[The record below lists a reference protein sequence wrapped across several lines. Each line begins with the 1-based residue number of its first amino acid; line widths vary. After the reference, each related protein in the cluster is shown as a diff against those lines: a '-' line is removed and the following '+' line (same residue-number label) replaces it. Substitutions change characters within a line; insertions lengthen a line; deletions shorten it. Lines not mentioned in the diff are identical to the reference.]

1 MAKFSDVY
9 KQELKSKGILSSIG
23 SAAAKRLREKLDVR
37 NMLFG
42 GSGAIAATGQK
53 IFGKGY
59 QAIQKDTSKKL
70 SDGTGVQSV
79 AMDQLLVSAQRQ
91 ETQLSIIAKNTMNSN
106 AMARDINVMRQNIM
120 KLVTMGGGKASRGAD
135 MFFKD
140 AASRETAYES
150 QFKKGT
156 DTEGTTPTTEKSKSG
171 GLLGLL
177 AGMAAAIVGTIKST
191 LGGIPE
197 LLKNIFSISN
207 IMKMFGIAG
216 NVISGIAKLL
226 PMLVS
231 PVFLGII
238 AAVAGATWLMKWLD
252 KKNDEANTQEKMDAR
267 VADDR
272 GSPSSKLA
280 ARTILINPGLKENLA
295 ADKTDDDVARYTRG
309 EIKTKDELA
318 KAISSAEAAGKNSI
332 EIKDSSVVAAAKD
345 KQRSSNLSSP
355 SKIPLLD
362 AISKGESR
370 GDYNAMNQGTVG
382 IGGKV
387 IGSGNSERIIEKKL
401 TDMTIGEIMA
411 KGAKKTDSADKRRE
425 QGLIFAAGRYQIVP
439 DTLKGLV
446 DSGIAS
452 KDEKFDEVV
461 QDRLAME
468 LVRRRGALK
477 MASEGR
483 YADAQNALAMEW
495 AAIPLATDV
504 VDKKGNI
511 KKAGTSFYAG
521 PGNKAHVGSGED
533 VAAALKG
540 MDKDALTAMTHDQN
554 VPASRSASGKVMQI
568 TPVQAN
574 VAPMPNPMTK
584 TGTITQL
591 NNWVAKY
598 GATHNSDGTPKSSK
612 NATTPVIT
620 TPNPVIAP
628 GREHGGK
635 VQQSMMLPAT
645 PSSGSALQQ
654 GSRALE
660 ENAREMS
667 VPPAPNVT
675 VNPPSAPAPVSSM
688 GGGTITT
695 ASVMD
700 DEFARRVL
708 NYVGG

>member
-9 KQELKSKGILSSIG
+9 KQELKSKGVLSSLG
-23 SAAAKRLREKLDVR
+23 TAALKRTREKLDIR

-53 IFGKGY
+53 VFGKGY

-79 AMDQLLVSAQRQ
+79 AVNQLLVSAQRQ
-91 ETQLSIIAKNTMNSN
+91 ETQLSIIAKNTMNGN
-106 AMARDINVMRQNIM
+106 AMARDINVMRQNII
-120 KLVTMGGGKASRGAD
+120 KLVKQQGGTTTNKAD
-135 MFFKD
+135 EFFKEAD
-140 AASRETAYES
+140 AREALYES
-150 QFKKGT
+150 QFKKVDKET
-156 DTEGTTPTTEKSKSG
+156 APTVEKNKSG

-197 LLKNIFSISN
+197 LLKNIFSVGN

-332 EIKDSSVVAAAKD
+332 EIKDSSVVAATKD

-382 IGGKV
+382 NGGKV

-401 TDMTIGEIMA
+401 TDMTVGEIMA
-411 KGAKKTDSADKRRE
+411 KGAKPTDSAEKRRE

-540 MDKDALTAMTHDQN
+540 MDKDALTAMTRDQN

-574 VAPMPNPMTK
+574 VPPMPNPMTK

-598 GATHNSDGTPKSSK
+598 GATHKSDGTPKSSK

-660 ENAREMS
+660 EKAREMS
-667 VPPAPNVT
+667 VAPAPNVV
-675 VNPPSAPAPVSSM
+675 VNPPPAPAQVSSM
-688 GGGTITT
+688 GGGSVTM

-708 NYVGG
+708 NYVGA

>member
-42 GSGAIAATGQK
+42 GSGAIAATGRK
-53 IFGKGY
+53 VFGKGY

-70 SDGTGVQSV
+70 SGETGVQSV
-79 AMDQLLVSAQRQ
+79 AMDQLLISAQKQ

-156 DTEGTTPTTEKSKSG
+156 VVKETTPTAEKSKSG
-171 GLLGLL
+171 GLLGML

-191 LGGIPE
+191 LGSIPE
-197 LLKNIFSISN
+197 LLKNIFSIDN
-207 IMKMFGIAG
+207 MMKMFGIAG

-226 PMLVS
+226 TMLVS
-231 PVFLGII
+231 PAFLGII
-238 AAVAGATWLMKWLD
+238 AAVAGATWLMKWIER
-252 KKNDEANTQEKMDAR
+252 KNDEANTKEKTEAR
-267 VADDR
+267 VAEDR

-280 ARTILINPGLKENLA
+280 ARTLPIDAGLKENLA
-295 ADKTDDDVARYTRG
+295 TDKTDADVAEYTRG
-309 EIKTKDELA
+309 EIKTKEELA
-318 KAISSAEAAGKNSI
+318 TAISSAEADRKK
-332 EIKDSSVVAAAKD
+332 EITMGESPVVAAAKE
-345 KQRSSNLSSP
+345 KQRSPNITSP
-355 SKIPLLD
+355 SRIPLLD
-362 AISKGESR
+362 AISKGESG

-387 IGSGNSERIIEKKL
+387 IGSGNSERIIKKKL

-425 QGLIFAAGRYQIVP
+425 QGLIFAAGRYQIIP

-446 DSGIAS
+446 DSGKAS

-461 QDRLAME
+461 QDRLGME
-468 LVRRRGALK
+468 LIRGTGALR
-477 MASEGR
+477 MASEGK
-483 YADAQNALAMEW
+483 YAEAQNALAKTW

-504 VDKKGNI
+504 VDKKGNL

-521 PGNKAHVGSGED
+521 PGNKAHVGSGKD
-533 VAAALKG
+533 VLASLMNMNKG
-540 MDKDALTAMTHDQN
+540 GENLA
-554 VPASRSASGKVMQI
+554 
-568 TPVQAN
+568 
-574 VAPMPNPMTK
+574 
-584 TGTITQL
+584 
-591 NNWVAKY
+591 
-598 GATHNSDGTPKSSK
+598 
-612 NATTPVIT
+612 
-620 TPNPVIAP
+620 
-628 GREHGGK
+628 
-635 VQQSMMLPAT
+635 
-645 PSSGSALQQ
+645 Q

-660 ENAREMS
+660 EKTREMI
-667 VPPAPNVT
+667 VAPAPNVV
-675 VNPPSAPAPVSSM
+675 VNPPPAPAQVSSA
-688 GGGTITT
+688 GGSVTM

-700 DEFARRVL
+700 DEVARLIL
-708 NYVGG
+708 NRQYA